1 MQFHLQTNIK
11 IINLFLLNIQMNNG
25 LLSTR
30 KLLGTSSSVDY
41 MYMYMAS
48 TVELRNCMTTAL
60 TLVAVGFSACL

>member
-1 MQFHLQTNIK
+1 
-11 IINLFLLNIQMNNG
+11 MNNG